1 MNKEKLLSLIAAK
14 QSKMDDLAKRSEASD
29 NVDELRGIKTDMD
42 SLNKEIGDLRSMV
55 EEVEAEEQR
64 AAQAKQKQTIIASYA
79 PAKPSAEQTA
89 RSTEQSDV
97 EKRAAAFKESRSV
110 DINPM
115 EMRSITIGSGNL
127 ANPKQVQGTINDGF
141 NEVSSIVDLVKVT
154 DAQGMGEYEVP
165 YITGYGTGGIKT
177 EGQDYTESD
186 PVFAYA
192 TLKPV
197 KVTIYTE
204 VSDETTKLTPVN
216 YLSKVQEAA
225 LVALRKK
232 VAKLIP
238 VGNPAASPAEITG
251 ITQATAITATATT
264 FTAIDEK
271 TLRKIAMSYG
281 GDENIVGN
289 AVLQLNKADLIAFGD
304 IRGSDKKAVYEITPD
319 ASNPNAGII
328 KDGGLSVRYIIN
340 SALPALSAAG
350 TAADSLCMIYGVP
363 SAYELALFSPYNIK
377 VSTEA
382 AFKKGMI
389 AVRGEVMVGGNVVAA
404 NGFELIKKVAA

>member
-1 MNKEKLLSLIAAK
+1 MNKEKLLSLINSK
-14 QSKMDDLAKRSEASD
+14 QAKMDELVKRSNATE
-29 NVDELRGIKTDMD
+29 NVEELRGIKTDME
-42 SLNKEIGDLRSMV
+42 SLNKDTADLRSML

-64 AAQAKQKQTIIASYA
+64 AAQTQQKKTILATYV
-79 PAKPSAEQTA
+79 PAKNTTDPDVRNTEPS
-89 RSTEQSDV
+89 DL
-97 EKRAAAFKESRSV
+97 EKRAAAFKESKAV
-110 DINPM
+110 EINPM
-115 EMRSITIGSGNL
+115 EMRSITVAAGTL
-127 ANPKQVQGTINDGF
+127 ATPTNVQTKINDGF
-141 NEVSSIVDLVKVT
+141 NEVSSIVDMVKIT
-154 DAQGMGEYEVP
+154 DAQGMGEYQVP
-165 YITGYGTGGIKT
+165 YISGYGTGGIKT
-177 EGQDYTESD
+177 EGQDYAESD
-186 PVFAYA
+186 PTFDYA

-197 KVTIYTE
+197 KITIYTE

-216 YLSKVQEAA
+216 YLAKVQEAA

-238 VGNPAASPAEITG
+238 VGNPSATPAEITG
-251 ITQATAITATATT
+251 ITNATAITASATT
-264 FTAIDEK
+264 FVAIDEK

-289 AVLQLNKADLIAFGD
+289 AVLQVNKNDLIAFGD
-304 IRGSDKKAVYEITPD
+304 VRGSDKKAVYEITPD

-340 SALPALSAAG
+340 SALPALSATG